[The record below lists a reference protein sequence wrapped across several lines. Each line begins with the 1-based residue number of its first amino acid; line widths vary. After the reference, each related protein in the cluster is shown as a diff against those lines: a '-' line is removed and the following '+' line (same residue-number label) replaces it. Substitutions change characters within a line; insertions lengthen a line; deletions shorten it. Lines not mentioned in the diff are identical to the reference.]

1 MRRVLSLLVGVGTA
15 ACGDGVTDP
24 NGALAANLA
33 GNYVLVAYN
42 ASPVTAG
49 LGGTLRLAVNTVN
62 NGVDSTYSL
71 SVAAP
76 GAWSTAAQGRWSW
89 TGANVRLTTSQAVT
103 IHGSIVNGGVG
114 FTAHG
119 YPALFFR
126 KQ

>member
-1 MRRVLSLLVGVGTA
+1 MRRVLSLLLGVGTT

-24 NGALAANLA
+24 DGTLARNLA

-49 LGGTLRLAVNTVN
+49 LGGTLTLAVDR
-62 NGVDSTYSL
+62 GVDSTYTL

-76 GAWSTAAQGRWSW
+76 GAWSNAAQGRWSW

-103 IHGSIVNGGVG
+103 IHGSILNGGVG